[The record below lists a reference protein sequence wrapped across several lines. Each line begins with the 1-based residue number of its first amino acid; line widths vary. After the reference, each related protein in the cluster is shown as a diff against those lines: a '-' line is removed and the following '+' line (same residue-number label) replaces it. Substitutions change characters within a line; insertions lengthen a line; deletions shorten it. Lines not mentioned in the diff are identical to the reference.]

1 MYVLVMGLPNF
12 NKKNN
17 SSTYENEI
25 KNVEDSE
32 TYKDNE
38 NPIIISPK
46 KSKDSR
52 MTIKPSLM
60 HQEGSFS
67 TKIDHLFESVKEKTS
82 DYFDK
87 VKIKQHNINSFAAE
101 TATQTATTANV
112 QEANEVHNQQEF
124 VIPVLEEKYT
134 LSKNTILEDIK
145 IEKKWKTHNEKI
157 QVPVSYERVFV
168 NDKELDSYSKE
179 NFFTQIK
186 DKILDFVYVEGSTNE
201 NKIENEVNEEAE
213 HSEQEK
219 PMEKYHQHSK
229 NEKEIKQVRGE
240 RVSLFD
246 EEKANFTNAKNNN
259 TIENDNTQKVIPL
272 YAEEIIITKRQVK
285 VGEIIITKRQVTEVK
300 KIDLDIVKEKVT
312 VDYVNGRKE
321 NIIE

>member
-60 HQEGSFS
+60 HQDGSFS

-101 TATQTATTANV
+101 TATPTATTANV

-312 VDYVNGRKE
+312 VDYVDGRKE

>member
-1 MYVLVMGLPNF
+1 MYGLVMGLPNF

-25 KNVEDSE
+25 KNVGDSE
-32 TYKDNE
+32 TYKNNE

-67 TKIDHLFESVKEKTS
+67 TKVDHLFESVKEKTS

-87 VKIKQHNINSFAAE
+87 VKIKQHDINSFAAG
-101 TATQTATTANV
+101 AAAAANV

-134 LSKNTILEDIK
+134 LSKNTVLEDIK
-145 IEKKWKTHNEKI
+145 IEKQWKTHNEKI
-157 QVPVSYERVFV
+157 QVPVSYEKLLV
-168 NDKELDSYSKE
+168 NDKVLDSYSKE
-179 NFFTQIK
+179 NIFTQIK

-201 NKIENEVNEEAE
+201 NKIENEVNEETE

-229 NEKEIKQVRGE
+229 NEKEIQQVRGE

-246 EEKANFTNAKNNN
+246 EEKANFTNDKNNN

-312 VDYVNGRKE
+312 VDYVDGRKE